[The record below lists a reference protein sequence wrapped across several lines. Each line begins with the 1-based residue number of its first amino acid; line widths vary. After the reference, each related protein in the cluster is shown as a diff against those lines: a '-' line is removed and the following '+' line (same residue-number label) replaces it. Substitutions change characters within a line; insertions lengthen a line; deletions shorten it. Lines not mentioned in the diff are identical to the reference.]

1 MSATPTPSMVVLR
14 PLPVGLLLGV
24 LLASGVA
31 SARRSSFDSLT
42 FDSLTF
48 DSLAHD
54 SLPPTPDPMMSPG
67 MTGAMV
73 QGHF

>member
-42 FDSLTF
+42 FDSL
-48 DSLAHD
+48 AHD